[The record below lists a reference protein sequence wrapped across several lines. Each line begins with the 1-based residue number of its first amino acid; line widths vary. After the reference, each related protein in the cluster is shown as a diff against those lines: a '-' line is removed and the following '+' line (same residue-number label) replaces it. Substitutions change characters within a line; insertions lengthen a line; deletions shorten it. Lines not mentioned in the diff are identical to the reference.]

1 MNHERPIRIRLKQWR
16 RRITYSDPF
25 FDWISSLSVFMI
37 KSYLNILKIQR
48 IEHPEFRKLD
58 LRKCLIA
65 FWHGRL
71 LLPTALCGSWNM
83 VIMTDKSFAGETLTR
98 ILLKFGHRVVRGS
111 SKRGGF
117 RGVLDMKAVMA
128 KGHGGAL
135 AVDGPRGP
143 VYKTKPGVLYLAYKL
158 GYPIVPLTFSADRA
172 WILKKSWD
180 QFMIPKPFSKCRLV
194 VGAPIWET
202 IEKNRYTPEMLDET
216 LGRFTDKQDDKLKG
230 IHQNKS
236 E

>member
-1 MNHERPIRIRLKQWR
+1 MSLERTVRSRLKQWR

-25 FDWISSLSVFMI
+25 FNWISGLSVFVI
-37 KSYLNILKIQR
+37 KSYLNILKIER
-48 IEHPEFRKLD
+48 VEHPEFRSMD
-58 LRKCLIA
+58 LSKCLIA

-98 ILLKFGHRVVRGS
+98 ILLKFGHRIVRGS

-128 KGHGGAL
+128 RGHGGAL

-143 VYKTKPGVLYLAYKL
+143 VYKTKPGVLYLAHKM
-158 GYPIVPLTFSADRA
+158 GTPIVPLTFSADRA
-172 WILKKSWD
+172 WVLKSTWD
-180 QFMIPKPFSKCRLV
+180 YFMIPKPFARCRLV

-202 IEKNRYTPEMLDET
+202 TEKNRVTPGKLDEMLA
-216 LGRFTDKQDDKLKG
+216 RFTEEQDAKIKQ
-230 IHQNKS
+230 
-236 E
+236 